1 MKASVPELFDAFVDA
16 IATLAVIAAC
26 SFVVAMVLLALVRRF
41 LAEGSTG
48 RLAATIVLILAVVFS
63 FAGSSLYAELE
74 AVDLARQTEES
85 NLKLDVETM
94 CQSPDVLEFSDQAQ
108 LLEVANYIAKSSQ
121 TLKEV
126 TADADLS
133 GKPVDAASA
142 NQILDTFKV
151 VGDDTAVNNLK
162 MNSYIEAVLMLL
174 LAFMVVY
181 ELQNKARKEQKQ
193 KKRGVEATLS
203 ENDYRMRMVLVV
215 VGICMAA
222 FNVVSVLR
230 IRQVVMLHWT
240 ENVALLVSVIFTCT
254 MVANV
259 IGSFI
264 SSIILESCKSVK
276 TYAVV
281 AVGTAM
287 AGAFMCG
294 ASFNIVIFIVGLL
307 VFNVGG
313 SMMLMLS
320 DFHTSLISD
329 INRKDVCQVELVS
342 GFSLGQVIGNII
354 GGVISVVLSYAVVQ
368 VMAAVFLGAALFLC
382 FSLSKDE
389 LALHTVK
396 SHGVKSNMTSVL
408 KVLIKGDVLVYAI
421 CIILPSAIA
430 QSVVQYKLPLDVAAL
445 GLSALVVSLAKT
457 TQRVVRVY
465 ANPLYHV
472 VSRHVSATFHLV
484 AYVALCGG
492 VVLFY
497 VLSYSLAGM
506 IITVGAIGFING
518 AGGYATT
525 KVFREMDVLSGI
537 QESDRMVG
545 LDLIRRIG
553 STVSPTLLSV
563 CGNSVA
569 LLIAIAVA
577 PFIYLAKVKSK
588 ARE

>member
-1 MKASVPELFDAFVDA
+1 M
-16 IATLAVIAAC
+16 
-26 SFVVAMVLLALVRRF
+26 
-41 LAEGSTG
+41 
-48 RLAATIVLILAVVFS
+48 
-63 FAGSSLYAELE
+63 
-74 AVDLARQTEES
+74 
-85 NLKLDVETM
+85 
-94 CQSPDVLEFSDQAQ
+94 
-108 LLEVANYIAKSSQ
+108 
-121 TLKEV
+121 
-126 TADADLS
+126 
-133 GKPVDAASA
+133 
-142 NQILDTFKV
+142 
-151 VGDDTAVNNLK
+151 GDDTAVNNLK

-264 SSIILESCKSVK
+264 SSIVLESCKSVK

-389 LALHTVK
+389 LALHTAK

-472 VSRHVSATFHLV
+472 VSRHVSAAFHLV

-497 VLSYSLAGM
+497 VLSNSLAGM

-525 KVFREMDVLSGI
+525 KVFRKMKVLSGI

-569 LLIAIAVA
+569 LPIAIAVA